1 MAKIV
6 KVYDVE
12 KGFTIVTNSIFR
24 EKGLSL
30 KAKGLY
36 CLMWSLPDNWQFS
49 VDGLATLVTD
59 KRDSVRSA
67 MEELEE
73 FRYLIRRGQ
82 TRERG
87 RLSTAD
93 YDLYQ
98 VPANLLP
105 LEDFAST
112 VEHAQLNTKE
122 SSTNNISSF
131 KRDKD
136 TESNEDTRDTKRVC
150 ARTKKFVPPTVEEV
164 AAYCTEHGYAI
175 DAERFVAHYETVGW
189 VYGKNRVP
197 IKSWKSAVV
206 TWVKNDKAFA
216 PAPAPKKAVP
226 WDYD

>member
-150 ARTKKFVPPTVEEV
+150 ARTKRFIPPSVAEV
-164 AAYCTEHGYAI
+164 AAYCKERGNGI
-175 DAERFVAHYETVGW
+175 DAESFVAHYETGGW
-189 VYGKNRVP
+189 VYGKNRTP

-206 TWVKNDKAFA
+206 TWEKRAKEFA
-216 PAPAPKKAVP
+216 PAPRKEKPV
-226 WDYD
+226 DYEF